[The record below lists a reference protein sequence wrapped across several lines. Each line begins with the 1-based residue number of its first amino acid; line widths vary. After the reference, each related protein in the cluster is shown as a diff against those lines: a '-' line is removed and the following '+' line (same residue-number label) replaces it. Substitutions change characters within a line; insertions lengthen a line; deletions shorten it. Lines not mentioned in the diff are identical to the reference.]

1 MNDYTPVNI
10 LRQRSSGI
18 LLPIFSLPGDG
29 GIGEIGSEAF
39 SFLDFLGKAGQSCWQ
54 ILPLGPTSPVFGN
67 SPYMSPSAFAGSPL
81 LISTQKLVEEGLL
94 QSHEVPP
101 ADFSPYQ
108 VLYPQVMAQKQLVLE
123 LAWSRFQKRSDS
135 KEQLQVFLAAH
146 RWAEAYGL
154 FLALKEHFNQQPWYV
169 WPSDL
174 RRFQAAACR
183 EAQKQLQSRVEF
195 HLFVQMVFFKQWQA
209 LHAYA
214 QEKGIRLIGDL
225 PIYVALDSVDV
236 WSNQAIFQLDAHSGL
251 PTYVAGVPPDYF
263 SKQGQMWGNPLYRWQ
278 AADGAVEQ
286 QLDNWWQRRL
296 QHNFNMVDVLRI
308 DHFRGFEAYW
318 SVPASEK
325 TAVNGQWQPGPGR
338 RFFTKMQQ
346 QLGEQPIIAEDL
358 GIITP
363 EVEQLRSGLGYPG
376 MKVLLFAFDGDP
388 ANSYLPY
395 NIDKNSVL
403 YTGTHDND
411 TAVGWYLSPEVDAQA
426 KRRAKRFANRDD
438 DHAGSFHSDLL
449 HLAFSSPANLT
460 ILPMQDV
467 LGFGNDCRMNTPG
480 TTTGNWQWR
489 CAGRFITDELANWLA
504 EQTRFFGRIPPSS
517 PTSDDPLI
525 APQDID
531 ISTQL

>member
-1 MNDYTPVNI
+1 MNDCTLVNI

-18 LLPIFSLPGDG
+18 LLPIFSLPGQG
-29 GIGEIGSEAF
+29 GIGEIGPEAF
-39 SFLDFLGKAGQSCWQ
+39 SFLDFLEKAGQRCWQ

-81 LISTQKLVEEGLL
+81 LISVQCLVEEGLL
-94 QSHEVPP
+94 HSQEVQLP
-101 ADFSPYQ
+101 DFSPYQ
-108 VLYPQVMAQKQLVLE
+108 VLYPQVEAHKQQVLE
-123 LAWSRFQKRSDS
+123 LAWARFEKRSDCRDR
-135 KEQLQVFLAAH
+135 LQAFLVAH
-146 RWAEAYGL
+146 PWAEAYAL
-154 FLALKEHFNQQPWYV
+154 FLALKEHFKQQPWYA
-169 WPSDL
+169 WSSDL
-174 RRFQAAACR
+174 RRCQAAACR
-183 EAQKQLQSRVEF
+183 EAKRQLQTRVEF
-195 HLFVQMVFFKQWQA
+195 HLFVQMIFFAQWQA
-209 LHAYA
+209 LHASA
-214 QEKGIRLIGDL
+214 RKKGIELIGDL

-236 WSNQAIFQLDAHSGL
+236 WSNQAIFQLDAHTSL
-251 PTYVAGVPPDYF
+251 PTHVAGVPPDYF

-278 AADGAVEQ
+278 TGDAAVAQ
-286 QLDNWWQRRL
+286 QLDTWWQQRL
-296 QHNFNMVDVLRI
+296 QHNFSMVDVLRI

-318 SVPASEK
+318 SVPAGEE
-325 TAVNGQWQPGPGR
+325 TAINGQWQPGPGR

-363 EVEQLRSGLGYPG
+363 EVEQLRSELGYPG

-411 TAVGWYLSPEVDAQA
+411 TAVGWYLSPEVDSQA

-438 DHAGSFHSDLL
+438 DHAGSFHRELI
-449 HLAFSSPANLT
+449 HLALSSPANLT

-489 CAGRFITDELANWLA
+489 CAERFINDDLANWLA
-504 EQTRFFGRIPPSS
+504 DLTRFFGRIPPSPS
-517 PTSDDPLI
+517 VGNPLT
-525 APQDID
+525 ASREID
-531 ISTQL
+531 IGAQL